1 MKTAF
6 LIPLILLELNE
17 SDKYGIE
24 LTKSIETRSEG
35 KIIIK
40 QPTLYTILK
49 KLEKSKFI
57 SSYWEDSDIGG
68 KRHYYKITDNGKM
81 QVSTLPSYEELI
93 KNAVAD
99 DDADSFTAQNAE
111 QKISQQSNDT
121 QRQVSIMDS
130 IMIDSTPDAQIEP
143 VESILPTDEVFAS
156 KDDIDTLTETEIN
169 KANADILKNEKI
181 NKEEAFADNKDVS
194 KFTELGTTTLSND
207 YKQQFISP
215 SSTSETNSQQE
226 ASYSYTQD
234 LPNPEKF
241 DIATN
246 EQYDDYKKVK
256 YVDYVNYKTNP
267 NYIYSKTMTK
277 NIQYKALCT
286 SAFIFVMLLIS
297 AIIVNFVTHT
307 SALYYVFMLT
317 ALAVMIFYPAIVA
330 FRYDKIKESLQTKK
344 YNPDLKKQF
353 YISLVIELAIL
364 VIIFIVNI
372 NIGNNSISLIF
383 RFSNFANFY
392 APILFSLAM
401 FADILFSYIFL
412 EKRQN
417 RR

>member
-1 MKTAF
+1 
-6 LIPLILLELNE
+6 
-17 SDKYGIE
+17 
-24 LTKSIETRSEG
+24 
-35 KIIIK
+35 
-40 QPTLYTILK
+40 
-49 KLEKSKFI
+49 
-57 SSYWEDSDIGG
+57 
-68 KRHYYKITDNGKM
+68 
-81 QVSTLPSYEELI
+81 
-93 KNAVAD
+93 
-99 DDADSFTAQNAE
+99 
-111 QKISQQSNDT
+111 
-121 QRQVSIMDS
+121 
-130 IMIDSTPDAQIEP
+130 MIDSTPDAQIEP

-181 NKEEAFADNKDVS
+181 NKEEEFADSKDVS

-267 NYIYSKTMTK
+267 NYIYSKTITK

>member
-1 MKTAF
+1 
-6 LIPLILLELNE
+6 
-17 SDKYGIE
+17 
-24 LTKSIETRSEG
+24 
-35 KIIIK
+35 
-40 QPTLYTILK
+40 
-49 KLEKSKFI
+49 
-57 SSYWEDSDIGG
+57 
-68 KRHYYKITDNGKM
+68 
-81 QVSTLPSYEELI
+81 
-93 KNAVAD
+93 
-99 DDADSFTAQNAE
+99 
-111 QKISQQSNDT
+111 
-121 QRQVSIMDS
+121 
-130 IMIDSTPDAQIEP
+130 
-143 VESILPTDEVFAS
+143 
-156 KDDIDTLTETEIN
+156 
-169 KANADILKNEKI
+169 
-181 NKEEAFADNKDVS
+181 
-194 KFTELGTTTLSND
+194 
-207 YKQQFISP
+207 
-215 SSTSETNSQQE
+215 
-226 ASYSYTQD
+226 
-234 LPNPEKF
+234 
-241 DIATN
+241 
-246 EQYDDYKKVK
+246 
-256 YVDYVNYKTNP
+256 
-267 NYIYSKTMTK
+267 MTK

-344 YNPDLKKQF
+344 YNPDLKKQL